1 VEANGATLDEQRFP
15 GRQGRIVFAY
25 LAAQKGRPVPRDE
38 LAELLWG
45 EELPATWDK
54 ALRVLMTKLR
64 ALLEECGID
73 GSTALK
79 SAFGCYKL
87 SLPPGAWID
96 VDAAAEAAERAVTA
110 LAAGELG
117 DARSQAEVATAL
129 ARRSFLPG
137 EDGPWVEERRRDL
150 RDILVRALECLRDAS
165 FASGDFVEAA
175 RNGREVLQLEPFRE
189 SAYRRLMEAHAAAG
203 NPAEALRVYEGCRR
217 FLADEL
223 GAYPSPETEAI
234 YVEILRSKRASAPK
248 QPVTADE
255 RRRRKAIVLAVALVL
270 AGAAVAGAFLLV
282 REGGA
287 GASLV
292 EVDGNAVAA
301 LDASSGGIRHT
312 VEAPVAPTAL
322 AAGYGYVWAAS
333 ADSNTVVVLDPETN
347 TVRDTIA
354 VESAPGGIAV
364 GGGWAWVT
372 NSLTGSVSQI
382 SPETLSVVQTIRVGN
397 GPTGIAFGRGH
408 VWVTNTSDHTVSKLR
423 ASDGRPVETFAA
435 GPDPGAVAIG
445 EGAVW
450 IASKL
455 SATVL
460 KLSPESGEVLDRIPV
475 GEGPA
480 AIGVGA
486 GSVWVANTLSGTVS
500 QIDPRSGQ
508 LRGTVAV
515 GPSADGIAVT
525 RRDVWAASALAG
537 TVSRITGSGRDP
549 IQVRTGGR
557 PTALA
562 PSEGT
567 VYVGLR
573 PSGAAHAGGTLRV
586 VFSAGD
592 PPEIDTATAYS
603 PEAWRTLVLTNDGLV
618 GWRRV
623 GGQAGTEL
631 VPDLAVSLPSV
642 SEDRRSYTFQL
653 RAGVRYSDGR
663 LVKASDVRYSL
674 ERLFKLKPRP
684 QPAAVDFYRGIVGGD
699 RCSRRPSRCDLSH
712 GIVTDDRVGTVIFR
726 LRAPDPE
733 FSFKLAMPFA
743 YVLPAGTGLH
753 EAVRRPLPAT
763 GPYRIAST
771 SPSGAVRLVRNSR
784 FREWSSAAQPAGF
797 ADEILI
803 RVHASAAERARLV
816 AGGKADYTWGTGG
829 EPLPISPAHRPRLHL
844 APVPATYYL
853 VFDPTRPPFDDVRAR
868 RAVNFALDRGKLLGL
883 GGGQSAGRP
892 TCQVLPPNFP
902 GYRPYCPYT
911 LDPSRSGW
919 SAPDLARARRLVKA
933 SGTTGATVDIWWS
946 HEFNQRRGR
955 YVEQVLRSLGY
966 RARLRVLSE
975 TEGGYWEAIEAPG
988 ATWHLAGGGWFADYS
1003 AASTFMNLLECSS
1016 PRPFNLGRFCDRAID
1031 AKIRQALRLQE
1042 QNPAAANASWAEID
1056 RALVD
1061 KAPWV
1066 PLHTP
1071 YSRDFVSKRV
1081 GNYQHHP
1088 LWGAL
1093 LSQLWVRE

>member
-1 VEANGATLDEQRFP
+1 
-15 GRQGRIVFAY
+15 VFAY

-38 LAELLWG
+38 LAEVLWG
-45 EELPATWDK
+45 DELPATWEK

-73 GSTALK
+73 GSSALT

-87 SLPPGAWID
+87 TLPEGAWID
-96 VDAAAEAAERAVTA
+96 VDAAEETVEQAEEA
-110 LAAGELG
+110 LAAGELAE
-117 DARSQAEVATAL
+117 ARPLATQAAAL

-137 EDGPWVEERRRDL
+137 EDGSWVEERRREL
-150 RDILVRALECLRDAS
+150 RELLVRALECLRDAAFGAKE
-165 FASGDFVEAA
+165 FAESVRHAE
-175 RNGREVLQLEPFRE
+175 EVIELEPFRE
-189 SAYRRLMEAHAAAG
+189 SAYRRLMQAHAAAG
-203 NPAEALRVYEGCRR
+203 NPAEALRVYERCRR

-223 GAYPSPETEAI
+223 GAYPSPETESA
-234 YVEILRSKRASAPK
+234 YVEILRSKRAGATPAPPGDVRA
-248 QPVTADE
+248 PVS
-255 RRRRKAIVLAVALVL
+255 RRARAVVLLGALVI
-270 AGAAVAGAFLLV
+270 AGAAAVGAFLLV
-282 REGGA
+282 REEGA

-292 EVDGNAVAA
+292 DVDGNAVAT
-301 LDASSGGIRHT
+301 LDASSGATRHA

-423 ASDGRPVETFAA
+423 GSDGRPVETFAA

-445 EGAVW
+445 EDAVW

-455 SATVL
+455 SATVFR
-460 KLSPESGEVLDRIPV
+460 LSPESGEVLDRIPV

-486 GSVWVANTLSGTVS
+486 GSVWVANALSGTVS
-500 QIDPRSGQ
+500 QIDPRSGHV
-508 LRGTVAV
+508 RGTVDV
-515 GPSADGIAVT
+515 GPSADAIAVT
-525 RRDVWAASALAG
+525 GSDVWVASALAG

-549 IQVRTGGR
+549 TQVRTGGR
-557 PTALA
+557 PTSLA
-562 PSEGT
+562 PNEGT

-573 PSGAAHAGGTLRV
+573 PNGAAHDGGTLRV

-642 SEDRRSYTFQL
+642 SEDGRSYTFQL

-663 LVKASDVRYSL
+663 LVKASDVRYSI
-674 ERLFKLKPRP
+674 ERLYKLKPRP
-684 QPAAVDFYRGIVGGD
+684 ESAAVDFYRGIVGAD
-699 RCSRRPSRCDLSH
+699 RCSRRPSRCDLSR
-712 GIVTDDRVGTVIFR
+712 GIVTDDQVGTVTFR

-743 YVLPAGTGLH
+743 YVLPTGTGLH

-771 SPSGAVRLVRNSR
+771 SRSGAVRLVRNAR

-803 RVHASAAERARLV
+803 AVHASAAERARLV
-816 AGGKADYTWGTGG
+816 ARAEADYTWSAGG
-829 EPLPISPAHRPRLHL
+829 EPLPISPVDRPRLHL
-844 APVPATYYL
+844 APIPATYYL
-853 VFDPTRPPFDDVRAR
+853 VFDPTRAPFDDVRAR
-868 RAVNFALDRGKLLGL
+868 RAVNFALDRGKYLRL
-883 GGGQSAGRP
+883 GGQSAGRP

-919 SAPDLARARRLVKA
+919 SAPDLAKARRLVRA
-933 SGTTGATVDIWWS
+933 SGTTGAAVNIWWS
-946 HEFNQRRGR
+946 TEFNQRRGR
-955 YVEQVLRSLGY
+955 YIEQVLRSLGY
-966 RARLRVLSE
+966 RARLRVVPE

-1003 AASTFMNLLECSS
+1003 AASTFMNLFECSS

-1031 AKIRQALRLQE
+1031 AKIRQTLRLQE
-1042 QNPAAANASWAEID
+1042 QNPTAANASWAEID
-1056 RALVD
+1056 RELVD

-1093 LSQLWVRE
+1093 LGQLWVRE